1 MRAGR
6 QRLGLA
12 IPAASGWPVT
22 LATLALSLWLGLFP
36 GPATA
41 GTGPPAPR
49 VITPAELPARLVMP
63 AIQLDSAI
71 EPMALVESG
80 GVYEWLA
87 PEDTVGWHD
96 TSAVPGQAGNL
107 VLSGHNAS
115 LGGKVFRNL
124 YRAQIGDRFTIRT
137 GQRAFI
143 YEIAERHVL
152 RELFTS
158 RATRQ
163 ANAAWIREFP
173 DERVTLV
180 TCHPTWT
187 NTHRLVLVAR
197 RIPLFEQTL
206 AVAHATAELRR
217 MTGLAHLQVSVPP
230 YEIAAQARPGDPMT
244 FDAALRLAVRSF
256 MVEGEA
262 QLRQP
267 GASVVLLK
275 QGEAAPRGETVTDNW
290 IFRLATPD
298 PHGGH
303 RWAVVSRNATGSVQT
318 YRAR

>member
-6 QRLGLA
+6 RQRLGSA
-12 IPAASGWPVT
+12 W
-22 LATLALSLWLGLFP
+22 LATLTLWLWLGLFP
-36 GPATA
+36 GPVTA

-49 VITPAELPARLVMP
+49 VITPADLPARLVMP

-71 EPMALVESG
+71 EPMALVETG
-80 GVYEWLA
+80 GVYEWIA
-87 PEDTVGWHD
+87 PDKAVGWHD
-96 TSAVPGQAGNL
+96 TSALPGQVGNL

-115 LGGKVFRNL
+115 LGGQIFRNL
-124 YRAQIGDRFTIRT
+124 YRAKVGDRFTIRT

-163 ANAAWIREFP
+163 ANAAWIGEFP

-197 RIPLFEQTL
+197 RIPMFEQAI
-206 AVAHATAELRR
+206 AVARASAELRR
-217 MTGLAHLQVSVPP
+217 KTGLAHLQVSVPP
-230 YEIAAQARPGDPMT
+230 YEIAAQARPGDPTT
-244 FDAALRLAVRSF
+244 FDAALGLAVRSF

-262 QLRQP
+262 QLGQP
-267 GASVVLLK
+267 GATVVLLR
-275 QGEAAPRGETVTDNW
+275 QSEHAPRGETVTDNW
-290 IFRLATPD
+290 IFRLDTPD
-298 PHGGH
+298 PRGGH
-303 RWAVVSRNATGSVQT
+303 RWAVVSRSTTGSVQT

>member
-1 MRAGR
+1 MRGGR
-6 QRLGLA
+6 QLRLTRSIRPGWLA
-12 IPAASGWPVT
+12 VC
-22 LATLALSLWLGLFP
+22 LAVCLWLGLLP
-36 GPATA
+36 GSATA
-41 GTGPPAPR
+41 GTGPPGPR
-49 VITPAELPARLVMP
+49 VVTPADLPARLVMP

-71 EPMALVESG
+71 EPMGLVETG
-80 GVYEWLA
+80 GVYEWIA

-96 TSAVPGQAGNL
+96 TSALPGQAGNL

-124 YRAQIGDRFTIRT
+124 YRAQVGDRFTIRT
-137 GQRAFI
+137 GQQAFI
-143 YEIAERHVL
+143 YEIAERHIL

-163 ANAAWIREFP
+163 ANAAWIGEFP

-197 RIPLFEQTL
+197 RIPMFEQ
-206 AVAHATAELRR
+206 AHAVTRAAAEMRR
-217 MTGLAHLQVSVPP
+217 TTGLAELQVSVPP
-230 YEIAAQARPGDPMT
+230 YEIAAQARLGDPMT

-267 GASVVLLK
+267 GATVVLLK
-275 QGEAAPRGETVTDNW
+275 QGERAPRGETVTDNW
-290 IFRLATPD
+290 IFRLDTPD
-298 PHGGH
+298 PRGGD
-303 RWAVVSRNATGSVQT
+303 RWAVVRRSTTGSVQT
-318 YRAR
+318 YRGR

>member
-71 EPMALVESG
+71 EPMALVETG
-80 GVYEWLA
+80 GVYEWIA

-96 TSAVPGQAGNL
+96 TSALPGQAGNL

-197 RIPLFEQTL
+197 RVPLFEQTL
-206 AVAHATAELRR
+206 AVAHATTELRR
-217 MTGLAHLQVSVPP
+217 MTGLAHCRSACRPTRLPP
-230 YEIAAQARPGDPMT
+230 RRDP
-244 FDAALRLAVRSF
+244 
-256 MVEGEA
+256 
-262 QLRQP
+262 
-267 GASVVLLK
+267 
-275 QGEAAPRGETVTDNW
+275 
-290 IFRLATPD
+290 AT
-298 PHGGH
+298 
-303 RWAVVSRNATGSVQT
+303 R
-318 YRAR
+318 